1 MRNKEGWKYRVYN
14 TTVRYNLTQKKTTD
28 ELGVK
33 LLDEKKRT
41 TTLEKRLDELEK
53 KKKLNK

>member
-33 LLDEKKRT
+33 LLDEWKNDWTNLRRKNRF
-41 TTLEKRLDELEK
+41 
-53 KKKLNK
+53 LNKWWQ

>member
-1 MRNKEGWKYRVYN
+1 MRNKEGWKYSVYN
-14 TTVRYNLTQKKTTD
+14 TTVRYNLTQKKATD

-33 LLDEKKRT
+33 MLDEKERT